1 MRFSMVDLPLFEVR
15 SKTVGLGL
23 LPLYD
28 GRCKIHRALL
38 EFTLNLDSES
48 KEDTA

>member
-23 LPLYD
+23 LPLYNS
-28 GRCKIHRALL
+28 RKIHRALL
-38 EFTLNLDSES
+38 ECTLNLDYES
-48 KEDTA
+48 KEDAA